1 MSDDRLQRGMAKL
14 DEIHEGH
21 GREALTAFGQ
31 IHPDFGKFI
40 LEMAF
45 GTIYDRPGLDLKTR
59 QICTVAALAA
69 MGDSPDQLKSHVRG
83 ALNVGWTR
91 DEIVEVIMQM
101 GVYGG
106 VPSAVKSGFAALEV
120 FDERGMARPGPPVMP
135 GEEGNS

>member
-1 MSDDRLQRGMAKL
+1 MSDDRLKRGMAKL
-14 DEIHEGH
+14 DQIHEGH
-21 GREALTAFGQ
+21 GRMALEQMGQ
-31 IHPDFGKFI
+31 IHPDFGKFV

-69 MGDSPDQLKSHVRG
+69 MGNSPEQLKSHVRG

-106 VPSAVKSGFAALEV
+106 VPAAVKGGFAALEV
-120 FDERGMARPGPPVMP
+120 FDERGFPRPAKPVF
-135 GEEGNS
+135 EGAE